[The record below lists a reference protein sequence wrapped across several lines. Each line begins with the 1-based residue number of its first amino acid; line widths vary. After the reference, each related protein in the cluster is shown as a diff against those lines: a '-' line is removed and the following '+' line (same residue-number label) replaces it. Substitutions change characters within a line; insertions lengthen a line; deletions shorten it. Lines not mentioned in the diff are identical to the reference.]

1 MPYVPRILAFSGSSR
16 RGSLNKKVLRVA
28 LAGAQAYGAE
38 VTEID
43 LRAFALPLYDGDL
56 EAEQGLPEGV
66 MQLKALFQAHDG
78 LLIASPEYN
87 STITPL
93 LKNTID
99 WVSRPTEGET
109 PLTGL
114 RGKVVGLVSASPGR
128 LGGLRGLS
136 FLRSFLENIAMM
148 VIPDQVA
155 VGEAD
160 QYFDEGDSLTDA
172 ALEKRL
178 HHVGSQLAMVVQ
190 KLHGEPHA

>member
-1 MPYVPRILAFSGSSR
+1 MAYVPRILAFSGSSR
-16 RGSLNKKVLRVA
+16 RGSLNKQVLRVA
-28 LAGAQAYGAE
+28 LTGARDAGAE

-43 LRAFALPLYDGDL
+43 LREFALPLYDGDL

-66 MQLKALFQAHDG
+66 MALKALFQSHDG

-114 RGKVVGLVSASPGR
+114 RGKVVGLVSASPGS
-128 LGGLRGLS
+128 LGGLRGLG

-155 VGEAD
+155 VGEAN
-160 QYFDEGDSLTDA
+160 QYFDERGLIQDT

-178 HHVGSQLAMVVQ
+178 RHVGSQLAMVVG
-190 KLHGEPHA
+190 KLHR